1 MIYGPTQPHRRDPGL
16 NQNVDLGIDNKT
28 TARWSEGIGQPT
40 QCTSLLGISQYR
52 GTLGPWMDPEK
63 IPENRTAQ
71 SRVCVSRQGPLWP
84 LELQSSRSLD
94 GSVGPSSL

>member
-1 MIYGPTQPHRRDPGL
+1 MIYGPIQPHRRDPGL

-71 SRVCVSRQGPLWP
+71 SRVCVSRQALSFFGGILVPGPGIAP
-84 LELQSSRSLD
+84 
-94 GSVGPSSL
+94 GSCQ